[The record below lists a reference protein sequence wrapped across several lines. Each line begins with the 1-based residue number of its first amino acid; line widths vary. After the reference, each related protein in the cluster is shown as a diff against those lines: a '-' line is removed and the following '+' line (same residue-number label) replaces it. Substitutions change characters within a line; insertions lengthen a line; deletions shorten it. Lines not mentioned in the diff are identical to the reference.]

1 MGEPESRRFHTV
13 RDKRKVGAR
22 TPNAKISKGLG
33 FSQDIGGK
41 KRQTVSVREG
51 ARAKK
56 GDAIAGMKKEARRRN
71 R

>member
-1 MGEPESRRFHTV
+1 MGEPESQRFPKV
-13 RDKRKVGAR
+13 KNKRKMGAR
-22 TPNAKISKGLG
+22 TSNAKIGKGIG
-33 FSQDIGGK
+33 FSQDVDGK

-56 GDAIAGMKKEARRRN
+56 GDAIAGMKKEVKRRN